1 MKTRIFF
8 IVIGAIV
15 LVGIGAAIF
24 SNKKSDNIGEGGLET
39 LSPKAAFAQC
49 LTDKGA
55 TFYGAFWCPHCQAQ
69 KKLFGS
75 QAVKKLT
82 YVECSTPDGKAQNQ
96 ICKDSNI
103 KSYPTWRFI
112 DGTEHVGEMTFTEL
126 AEKTGCALP
135 VE

>member
-8 IVIGAIV
+8 IIIGAIL

-24 SNKKSDNIGEGGLET
+24 SSKKGNDIGEDGLET

-49 LTDKGA
+49 LTDNSA
-55 TFYGAFWCPHCQAQ
+55 IFYGAFWCPHCQEQ
-69 KKLFGS
+69 KKMFGS

-96 ICKDSNI
+96 ICKDADV
-103 KSYPTWRFI
+103 KSYPTWKFA
-112 DGTEHVGEMTFTEL
+112 DGTMQTGRLSFAQL
-126 AEKTGCALP
+126 AEKTGCVAP
-135 VE
+135 TE